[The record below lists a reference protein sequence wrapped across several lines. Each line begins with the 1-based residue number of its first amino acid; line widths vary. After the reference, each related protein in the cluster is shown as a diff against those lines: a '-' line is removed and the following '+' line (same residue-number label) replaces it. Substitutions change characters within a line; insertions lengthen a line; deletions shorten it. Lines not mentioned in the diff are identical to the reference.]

1 MKQRAVPC
9 VVYRGGTSRGL
20 FFKEA
25 DLPTSEEERNH
36 IFMAAIDAYNPSQVN
51 GLGSGTS
58 HTSKVITVRPSERV
72 DACLSYTFYQVGIG
86 QAIVDVEGT
95 CGNLMAAVGAYAV
108 DEGYAECPSG
118 NDVVAVTVFNEN
130 IGRLIQLNVTVK
142 FGCAQVEGDY
152 LMPGLVHPGARIGV
166 SILSPGG
173 GKMGKTFPIGR
184 RTELTVAGQQVEVTF
199 SDVVNPFVFVHSETF
214 GYTGTGSNAVL
225 GADAELLALL
235 EIVRVAGAVASG
247 MADSPETAR
256 QVPSI
261 PKVALVS
268 APCDYVTTSG
278 KTVRAKEVDIIARMV
293 SMGKFHRT
301 FAGSGLYNLA
311 SMTLLE
317 ETVPHNCA
325 RKTVSGVDIGTRRL
339 VRIGHPDGV
348 AEVMVELEKDGS
360 DVAAVGLD
368 RTARRIM
375 DGQCYVPD
383 WT

>member
-20 FFKEA
+20 FFKES
-25 DLPTSEEERNH
+25 DLPTSRDERNH
-36 IFMAAIDAYNPSQVN
+36 IFMTAIDAYNPSQVN

-58 HTSKVITVRPSERV
+58 HTSKVITVRPSERA
-72 DACLSYTFYQVGIG
+72 DACLIYTFYQVGIG
-86 QAIVDVEGT
+86 QAIVDAEGT

-108 DEGYAECPSG
+108 DEGYAECLSG
-118 NDVVAVTVFNEN
+118 NDFVEVTVFNEN
-130 IGRLIQLNVTVK
+130 IERLIQLNVPVES
-142 FGCAQVEGDY
+142 GRAQVEGDY
-152 LMPGLVHPGARIGV
+152 LMPGLVHPGARVGV

-173 GKMGKTFPIGR
+173 GKTGDTFPIGR
-184 RTELTVAGQQVEVTF
+184 RTELTVAGQKIVATF

-214 GYTGTGSNAVL
+214 GYTGAGSNTVL
-225 GADAELLALL
+225 GTDSELLELL
-235 EIVRVAGAVASG
+235 ETIRVAGAVASG
-247 MADSPETAR
+247 MAVSSEIAS

-278 KTVRAKEVDIIARMV
+278 KTIHAEEVDIIARMI

-311 SMTLLE
+311 AMTLLE
-317 ETVPHNCA
+317 GTVPHDCS
-325 RKTVSGVDIGTRRL
+325 RKTVLGIDNGTKRL

-348 AEVMVELEKDGS
+348 AEVMVELTKDGS
-360 DVAAVGLD
+360 DVSAVGLD